1 MEYPKRLCF
10 KEFLGNKEIFRA
22 FQRANYSLGFVEMHE
37 YSIVQALLNQCEDI
51 AKEHN
56 ATKIEKIVCKIG
68 IMSGI
73 EIHLFEIAFNT
84 FKEGTICSEARLIIN
99 RQDLK
104 LKCEGCDREFSSL
117 RRLISICDVCG
128 DILNTID
135 G

>member
-1 MEYPKRLCF
+1 
-10 KEFLGNKEIFRA
+10 
-22 FQRANYSLGFVEMHE
+22 MHE

-56 ATKIEKIVCKIG
+56 AKKIEKIICKIG

-84 FKEGTICSEARLIIN
+84 FKEGTICSEAELIIN

-104 LKCEGCDREFSSL
+104 LKCEGCDREFETKEI
-117 RRLISICDVCG
+117 ISICDVCG
-128 DILNTID
+128 DVLNTID
-135 G
+135 GEDIYLMSLEMT

>member
-1 MEYPKRLCF
+1 
-10 KEFLGNKEIFRA
+10 
-22 FQRANYSLGFVEMHE
+22 MHE

-56 ATKIEKIVCKIG
+56 AIKIEKIVCKIG

-84 FKEGTICSEARLIIN
+84 FKEGTICSEAELIIN

-104 LKCEGCDREFSSL
+104 LKCDGCGREFESKEP
-117 RRLISICDVCG
+117 ISICSVCG
-128 DILNTID
+128 DILRVVD
-135 G
+135 GEDMYLMSLEMV